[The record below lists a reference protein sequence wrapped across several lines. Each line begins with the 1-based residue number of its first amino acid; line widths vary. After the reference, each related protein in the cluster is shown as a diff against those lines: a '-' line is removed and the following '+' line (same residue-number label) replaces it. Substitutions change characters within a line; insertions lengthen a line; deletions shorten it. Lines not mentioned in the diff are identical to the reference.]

1 MNIEDIKVGTIL
13 QWQTGNGNASHTREF
28 HLVVS
33 VDREKSHLELY
44 SMQLHQ
50 TQTFGFS
57 WAATRLNDDCWSVL

>member
-1 MNIEDIKVGTIL
+1 MKIEEIKAGTML
-13 QWQTGNGNASHTREF
+13 QWQANNAPHTREF

-44 SMQLHQ
+44 SMRLHQ
-50 TQTFGFS
+50 TQTFSFS